1 MNILKAETVTLAD
14 LSGCQRINVI
24 GTSGSGKSTL
34 AKKLAAAL
42 DLPYFEMDAL
52 FWKSDWVESTDSEF
66 LPKVAQVAAQPEWI
80 LDGNHSRTFD
90 IKFNRAQLV
99 VWIDLAFLT
108 TTCAVTRRAIKRSF
122 SKKELWPDTG
132 NRESLKKSFLSK
144 DSIIWWS
151 MTHYHSTRRKYE
163 QLMSSEAY
171 GDIAFLRLTSRGQ
184 IARLL
189 NSKPLK
195 PPPHHR
201 YS

>member
-1 MNILKAETVTLAD
+1 MKILKAETVTLAD

-24 GTSGSGKSTL
+24 GTSGSGKSTF

-52 FWKSDWVESTDSEF
+52 FWKPDWVESTDSEF

-80 LDGNHSRTFD
+80 LDGNYSRTFD

-108 TTCAVTRRAIKRSF
+108 TTYAVTRRAIKRSF

-151 MTHYHSTRRKYE
+151 ITHYHSTRRKYE
-163 QLMSSEAY
+163 RLMSSEAY

-184 IARLL
+184 ITRLL
-189 NSKPLK
+189 DS
-195 PPPHHR
+195 
-201 YS
+201 